1 VRVISCTRSPR
12 GLYTGQIGASKI
24 KKQNKHINEPVV
36 IDEEILRKAKLALQS
51 EHPVALTKCVICG
64 SEAAPTSTE
73 NLCWVC
79 RRLKISAWRDS
90 DPQMTAQE

>member
-1 VRVISCTRSPR
+1 M
-12 GLYTGQIGASKI
+12 
-24 KKQNKHINEPVV
+24 KKQKQVNEPVV

-51 EHPVALTKCVICG
+51 DRPATTVKCVICG
-64 SEAAPTSTE
+64 SEAAPTSAE

-90 DPQMTAQE
+90 DPQITAQE

>member
-1 VRVISCTRSPR
+1 M
-12 GLYTGQIGASKI
+12 
-24 KKQNKHINEPVV
+24 

-51 EHPVALTKCVICG
+51 ERPCTTKCVICG
-64 SEAAPTSTE
+64 SEAAPTSAE

-79 RRLKISAWRDS
+79 RRLKISAWRDA